1 MSAHLNDNG
10 IWTPEFLEIQ
20 NVLDLLGIYEEEI
33 SDVKMRQV
41 IIDRPRMLMQQSN
54 MVEISA
60 KRDSS
65 PKKAGVTR

>member
-41 IIDRPRMLMQQSN
+41 IIDRPRMLIQQSN